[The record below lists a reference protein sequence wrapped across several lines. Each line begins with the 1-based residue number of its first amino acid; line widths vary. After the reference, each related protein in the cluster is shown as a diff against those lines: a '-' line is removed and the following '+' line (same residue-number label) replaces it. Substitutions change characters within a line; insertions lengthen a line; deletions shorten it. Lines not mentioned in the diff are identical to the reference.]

1 VTTDLF
7 SFRPTVDF
15 RPLPL
20 LRNRHVQTLLG
31 HLLRGPA
38 FRHPTQARIL
48 WLPDG
53 DGLVLHDSVPPGWRE
68 GDGVAVLVHGLAG
81 SHESGHVQRLAGLL
95 LPRGLRVVRMDQ
107 RGCGKGLPLARGCY
121 HGGRSEDVRAVLE
134 EVHRWSPSSP
144 LTLIGI
150 SLGGNLVLKAAG
162 EAAERPVAGLA
173 RVAALAPPIDMERCA
188 SLLALSRNRLYE
200 QFFLRELMGQARQR
214 HRYFP
219 DRPLRF
225 PRKMTIRLYDELYT
239 APRGGFEDALDYYR
253 RSSSFPLV
261 GRIQIPTLILTAR
274 DDPFIAVEPF
284 EELQPP
290 PHVTIR
296 IAEHGGHLGFLGSDG
311 AGGIRWAE
319 RRVAEWVLGD

>member
-1 VTTDLF
+1 
-7 SFRPTVDF
+7 
-15 RPLPL
+15 
-20 LRNRHVQTLLG
+20 
-31 HLLRGPA
+31 
-38 FRHPTQARIL
+38 
-48 WLPDG
+48 
-53 DGLVLHDSVPPGWRE
+53 
-68 GDGVAVLVHGLAG
+68 
-81 SHESGHVQRLAGLL
+81 
-95 LPRGLRVVRMDQ
+95 
-107 RGCGKGLPLARGCY
+107 
-121 HGGRSEDVRAVLE
+121 
-134 EVHRWSPSSP
+134 
-144 LTLIGI
+144 
-150 SLGGNLVLKAAG
+150 
-162 EAAERPVAGLA
+162 
-173 RVAALAPPIDMERCA
+173 VAALAPPIDMERCA

-239 APRGGFEDALDYYR
+239 APRSGFEDALDYYR
-253 RSSSFPLV
+253 RSSAFPLV

-319 RRVAEWVLGD
+319 RRVAEWVLGG